1 MTNNVNETKSTI
13 VEIADVISKE
23 YEGQP
28 TRLKLEVTEDNL
40 FTGKSEVS
48 SVALTE
54 SESLEGKDFKRD
66 KLEKAF
72 NRISDYTGVELEV
85 PKSISKTSVTN
96 ALKPVKGK
104 SLEVFIGTGVNKN
117 ENDVEEGT
125 FTYHSLYEPSEG
137 FEYLTANSKISDLMA
152 MDDRFK
158 EGTVFTVKPIGF
170 QGEINTKYFQDG
182 KPHDAEMLEETKTRI
197 GFARTLYKILKGE
210 DSDYAKKIQD
220 RLTKYINQNTI
231 DDKFVGSTGG
241 IIQQVGVFSD
251 QSKNAKYLDDVTV
264 MNLEKTLSNQKRSG
278 RAYTGTV
285 RLIFEVDGFE
295 GKTFKSRPLREAKI
309 PRSETFV
316 STFNPEDTNFMEFAK
331 FTEPLYRLGA
341 LTMDDLKEIKGMDKW
356 YDIMNKI
363 TDIII
368 DNNLVAK
375 VSIDSVSDNYF
386 VNLIGFEYDDSAS
399 SNDEPVIEKEGDEL
413 EQKAKKQAVQ
423 EQEKVEKPQETPQET
438 PKEKVKKDSPFEAG
452 LDINDDDLPF

>member
-1 MTNNVNETKSTI
+1 MTEETNEVIVN
-13 VEIADVISKE
+13 IADVISKE

-28 TRLKLEVTEDNL
+28 TRLKLEVTEDNI
-40 FTGKSEVS
+40 FTGKTEVL

-72 NRISDYTGVELEV
+72 ETISNYTGVELEV
-85 PKSISKTSVTN
+85 PKSISKTSVAN

-104 SLEVFIGTGVNKN
+104 SLEVYIGTGVNKN
-117 ENDVEEGT
+117 RNDVEAGT
-125 FTYHSLYEPSEG
+125 YTYHSLYEPSDG

-158 EGTVFTVKPIGF
+158 KGTVFTVKPIGF
-170 QGEINTKYFQDG
+170 QGEINNKYFQDG
-182 KPHDAEMLEETKTRI
+182 QPFDAEMLEESKTRI
-197 GFARTLYKILKGE
+197 GFARALYKILKNDE
-210 DSDYAKKIQD
+210 NDLAKNIQK
-220 RLTKYINQNTI
+220 RLTDYIKQNEI
-231 DDKFVGSTGG
+231 DGDFVGTTGG

-251 QSKNAKYLDDVTV
+251 QSKNAKKLDEITV
-264 MNLEKTLSNQKRSG
+264 MNLEKTLSPQKRTG

-295 GKTFKSRPLREAKI
+295 GKTFKSRPLKEAKI
-309 PRSETFV
+309 PLSETFV
-316 STFNPEDTNFMEFAK
+316 TTFNPEDTNFMEFSK

-363 TDIII
+363 QNIII
-368 DNNLVAK
+368 ENNLVAK
-375 VSIDSVSDNYF
+375 VSIDTVSDNYF
-386 VNLIGFEYDDSAS
+386 VNLIGFEYNDSEGS
-399 SNDEPVIEKEGDEL
+399 DDEPSIEKEGDTL
-413 EQKAKKQAVQ
+413 EQNAKEQASK
-423 EQEKVEKPQETPQET
+423 EQEKVEEPQET
-438 PKEKVKKDSPFEAG
+438 PKEEAPKEDAKKDNPFEKG
-452 LDINDDDLPF
+452 LDISDDDLPF